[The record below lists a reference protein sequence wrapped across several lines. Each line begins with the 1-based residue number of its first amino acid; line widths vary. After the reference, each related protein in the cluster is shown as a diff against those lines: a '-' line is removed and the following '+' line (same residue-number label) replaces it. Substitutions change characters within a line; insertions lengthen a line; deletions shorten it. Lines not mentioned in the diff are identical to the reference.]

1 MDLETRYMV
10 DAYSHLALQRSLP
23 EMVDRVP
30 HPRKLEVG
38 YLTCFG
44 GDGLSTVVM
53 GSLFVWFDFCKP
65 GCL

>member
-1 MDLETRYMV
+1 MDLEARYMV
-10 DAYSHLALQRSLP
+10 DAYSHLALQWSLP

-44 GDGLSTVVM
+44 GDGLSTVAM
-53 GSLFVWFDFCKP
+53 GSLFV
-65 GCL
+65 